1 MSRPSARRR
10 PRRARRRS
18 TAGLLL
24 VGRLLRA
31 SIALAALVALVGG
44 LPWALWHFVGWPLP
58 HKVPSWAEVSAR
70 LTGPMDDTLLLDILA
85 VLLWPLWFAF
95 AVSVVLAVP
104 EVVREARWPGHGV
117 ALPVGGMRGFATFL
131 LGAVLLTVAQSRGP
145 LTPAGGPA
153 AATAAA
159 TAPVTPSFVTVATA
173 TPIDTALPAAAP
185 GTVVV
190 QLPANGVYDS
200 LWRIA
205 DRCLGDGARWPEI
218 WALNHG
224 IVQADGRALT
234 QPGLIRPGWVLTL
247 PSPPPAVTPPGDQA
261 PSSPPTTPPSGQVPA
276 SPAPSTPPT
285 TVSPPATSP
294 PATPTPQASTSTP
307 GGAAPPTTAS
317 PSTGPA
323 SPAPTT
329 VPPTT
334 PAAPSTHP
342 SSPAPPQAPGVTFPS
357 GGYLGLGAVAL
368 LVVALFSVRLWR
380 RRHYIPG
387 SGRRDD
393 LEEPP
398 VIHQLA
404 AAYNTATAERD
415 ADGELVVVRPPGD
428 PHVTGRRHAAATA
441 ATHAAPPGTRI
452 VGTTGDGQPLALDL
466 AATRGLGLIGPGAD
480 AAIRALLVALLADRH
495 QPDATLVE
503 VLIPAADVRRL
514 LGEDTT
520 AAPPQRLHVV
530 ANLPTLLDRLE
541 AEVVTRA
548 RRAAAGE
555 DPSRSTLV
563 VIAAPDQISD
573 RRLQAVLD
581 NGAPLGVVGILYG
594 QWRPGATARVRP
606 DGVIGAASPEIA
618 AALIGH
624 RLFTL
629 PETDTGQL
637 LDLLADADAPATN
650 QEEYRRANPTQGPPP
665 PPPASAPPPSNV
677 PPAPADVDGPSE
689 PEQQLE
695 PDEPPPGD
703 GEDDAVAE
711 AGEAPPPPSSVPAAA
726 VPAPAASTRLP
737 EVTTP
742 LLLTLFGRWQLFYRP
757 TPDSEVQP
765 VEGIGIKGRELV
777 AYLAAH
783 AGWVHRDSL
792 IEAVWPDDGEPRH
805 RIDNRFYAALSP
817 LRRALR
823 SATGGAIDD
832 LFEQND
838 GRWRLRADLLTVDL
852 WQVQDALAARRR
864 ATTTAQEIAAIL
876 PLTGLYTGH
885 LAKDFTGTWAE
896 AHRERLRRQVTDAL
910 TSILAAVGEAT
921 PERLDLL
928 DTLRRLDPC
937 NEQLYCQIARTQAR
951 LGRHDAIPV
960 TYGQL
965 VEALADLDQQPT
977 ADTDRLFQEL
987 MRGPRDSRSA

>member
-1 MSRPSARRR
+1 MSRSPARRR
-10 PRRARRRS
+10 PRRSRRRS

-24 VGRLLRA
+24 AGRLLRA
-31 SIALAALVALVGG
+31 AIALAALVALVGG

-58 HKVPSWAEVSAR
+58 HHVPSWAEISAR

-104 EVVREARWPGHGV
+104 DVVREARWPGHSV

-145 LTPAGGPA
+145 LTPAVGPA
-153 AATAAA
+153 VATAAA
-159 TAPVTPSFVTVATA
+159 TAPASPSLVTVAAA
-173 TPIDTALPAAAP
+173 TPIDPVLPTAAP

-190 QLPANGVYDS
+190 QLPAGGVYDS

-224 IVQADGRALT
+224 IAQADGRALT
-234 QPGLIRPGWVLTL
+234 HPGLIRPGWVLTL
-247 PSPPPAVTPPGDQA
+247 PTQPAPDAPPASTPRSDPLPSAPAMPG
-261 PSSPPTTPPSGQVPA
+261 PSSTAPGPTTPPATPTT
-276 SPAPSTPPT
+276 PAPSTPAPG
-285 TVSPPATSP
+285 
-294 PATPTPQASTSTP
+294 TPTPGPSTA
-307 GGAAPPTTAS
+307 GGPTTAPTS
-317 PSTGPA
+317 PALRTLPSTPTVPV
-323 SPAPTT
+323 PAPSQ
-329 VPPTT
+329 P
-334 PAAPSTHP
+334 
-342 SSPAPPQAPGVTFPS
+342 PGVQFPS
-357 GGYLGLGAVAL
+357 GAYLGLGAVSL

-393 LEEPP
+393 LEEGP
-398 VIHQLA
+398 VIRQLA
-404 AAYNTATAERD
+404 VAYNTATAERD

-441 ATHAAPPGTRI
+441 TTHAAPPGTRI
-452 VGTTGDGQPLALDL
+452 VGTSGDGQPLALDL

-495 QPDATLVE
+495 QPNAALVE

-514 LGEDTT
+514 LGEDST

-530 ANLPTLLDRLE
+530 PDLPTLLDRLE
-541 AEVVTRA
+541 ADVVTRA
-548 RRAAAGE
+548 RRAASGE
-555 DPSRSTLV
+555 DPRRTSLV
-563 VIAAPDQISD
+563 VLAAPDQTSD

-581 NGAPLGVVGILYG
+581 NGSPLGIVGILYG
-594 QWRPGATARVRP
+594 QWRPGTTARVRP
-606 DGVIGAASPEIA
+606 DGVIGAASPGIA
-618 AALIGH
+618 ATLVGN

-629 PETDTGQL
+629 PENDTAQL

-650 QEEYRRANPTQGPPP
+650 QEEFRRANPTQGPPP

-677 PPAPADVDGPSE
+677 PSAPADGDSPSE
-689 PEQQLE
+689 PEQLPE

-703 GEDDAVAE
+703 SGGDAAAE
-711 AGEAPPPPSSVPAAA
+711 TGEAPPPPPSSSVPAAA
-726 VPAPAASTRLP
+726 VPATSPHRP

-742 LLLTLFGRWQLFYRP
+742 LRLTLFGRWQLSYQP
-757 TPDSEVQP
+757 TSDSDTQT

-783 AGWVHRDSL
+783 GGWVRRDTL

-823 SATGGAIDD
+823 RATGGAIDD
-832 LFEQND
+832 LFEQD
-838 GRWRLRADLLTVDL
+838 AGRWRLRADLLTVDL
-852 WQVQDALAARRR
+852 WQVQDALDARRR
-864 ATTTAQEIAAIL
+864 ATTTAEEIAALL

-885 LAKDFTGTWAE
+885 LAKDLTGTWAE
-896 AHRERLRRQVTDAL
+896 AHREHLRRQVTDAL
-910 TSILAAVGEAT
+910 TSILAAVGEDT

-928 DTLRRLDPC
+928 DTLRRLDPT

-951 LGRHDAIPV
+951 LGRHDAIAV
-960 TYGQL
+960 TYDHL

-977 ADTDRLFQEL
+977 TDTERLFQEL